1 MSTNLFFS
9 TFEVTRQA
17 FFRTSLSYAVVNL
30 KPIVPG
36 HVLVVPTRYVPRIT
50 DLTPPELSSLM
61 TAVQQVGRVIERAYG
76 ADGLTIACQD
86 GKAAGQTMPHVH
98 FHIIPRRLKGD
109 YFVRNDDVYPVLEQ
123 AEGQLPAQFKTVR
136 GHKSGE
142 ELPSGEVEP
151 LKMDADDD
159 RKPRTVEEMEKEA
172 QWLKTFFAEDAQSN

>member
-1 MSTNLFFS
+1 
-9 TFEVTRQA
+9 
-17 FFRTSLSYAVVNL
+17 
-30 KPIVPG
+30 
-36 HVLVVPTRYVPRIT
+36 
-50 DLTPPELSSLM
+50 
-61 TAVQQVGRVIERAYG
+61 
-76 ADGLTIACQD
+76 
-86 GKAAGQTMPHVH
+86 MPHVH